1 MLLLRSERACL
12 AALSTTILAA
22 CALPACT
29 GTVTVAPDEGEGV
42 VLTEDVP
49 NFSWVVPDK
58 LAGMAQP
65 GSSNPLDQDLATLQ
79 GHGIRLLVSLT
90 TTPTSADVAA
100 GYDIEIL
107 HLPVVDFTAPTLEQL
122 STFATQA
129 DASISASRSVGVH
142 CAAGKGRTGTFLA
155 AWFVFQGMPA
165 EEAIAEVRRLRPGS
179 IETEE
184 QEQAVRDYAEYLA
197 SHKD

>member
-1 MLLLRSERACL
+1 MDPRLPWWLTFPSL
-12 AALSTTILAA
+12 A
-22 CALPACT
+22 CALAGLVLAGCT
-29 GTVTVAPDEGEGV
+29 GTVTVHDEVTAAAPVEE
-42 VLTEDVP
+42 VP

-90 TTPTSADVAA
+90 ETPTSPDAAA
-100 GYDIEIL
+100 GYDIAVL
-107 HLPVVDFTAPTLEQL
+107 HLPVIDFTAPTMEQL
-122 STFATQA
+122 HTFVVQA
-129 DASISASRSVGVH
+129 DASIEASLPVGVH

-155 AWFVFQGMPA
+155 AWFVFKGMTA
-165 EEAIAEVRRLRPGS
+165 DEAIEEVRRLRPGS

-184 QEQAVRDYAEYLA
+184 QEQAVRDFAVYLA
-197 SHKD
+197 SLPA